1 MTSQRMTAGWLAESL
16 SFRYP
21 RSRVDAVAD
30 VGFEAPAG
38 QLVAIAGPNG
48 SGKTT
53 LLRLLLGALRPSEGR
68 ALYAG
73 RPLTSWGGAAL
84 ARRVGA
90 LAQHEEPAFPATA
103 GELIAMGRYPHLGPW
118 RSFGARDRA
127 AIAAAASRCRVVEC
141 LEREFAT
148 LSGGERQRVRL
159 ARALAQEPD
168 ALALDEPTA
177 ALDLAHEMEI
187 WELLSGAARAG
198 SAVLLTTHNLNL
210 AACYADRIVLLADGR
225 VVARGAPATVLT
237 AAAVQRAYGWPV
249 RITPH
254 EGPGRDRGAPQ
265 IVPLRPTEQEAS

>member
-1 MTSQRMTAGWLAESL
+1 MTAGWLAESL
-16 SFRYP
+16 GFRYAGAP
-21 RSRVDAVAD
+21 AAAVTA
-30 VGFEAPAG
+30 VGLDAPAG

-53 LLRLLLGALRPSEGR
+53 LLRLLLGGLRPSVGR
-68 ALYAG
+68 ALYGG
-73 RPLTSWGGAAL
+73 RPVSEWGGAAL

-90 LAQHEEPAFPATA
+90 LAQHEEPAFPTTA
-103 GELIAMGRYPHLGPW
+103 GELIAMGRYPHLGAW
-118 RSFGARDRA
+118 RSFGPRDRA
-127 AIAAAASRCRVVEC
+127 AIASAASRCRVIDC

-187 WELLSGAARAG
+187 WELLAGAARSG

-210 AACYADRIVLLADGR
+210 AARYADRLVLLAGGR
-225 VVARGAPATVLT
+225 VIAQGSPASVLT
-237 AAAVQRAYGWPV
+237 ETSVLRAYGWPV
-249 RITPH
+249 RIAPH
-254 EGPGRDRGAPQ
+254 AGPGPDRGAPQ
-265 IVPLRPTEQEAS
+265 IVPMRPFDEEIS